1 MKTQYDAHRGEEK
14 EKERGKFAEVKSISK
29 KKSLTEEE
37 KGKKMIFFKEHMQRK
52 IQKVIKK
59 RSNQANFRSRCKQL

>member
-1 MKTQYDAHRGEEK
+1 MKTKK
-14 EKERGKFAEVKSISK
+14 EIFKERGKFAEVKSISK
-29 KKSLTEEE
+29 KKSLTEE
-37 KGKKMIFFKEHMQRK
+37 GKKMIFFNERMQRK

>member
-1 MKTQYDAHRGEEK
+1 MKTHCDAHRREEK
-14 EKERGKFAEVKSISK
+14 ERERGKFAEVKSISK
-29 KKSLTEEE
+29 KKSLTEE
-37 KGKKMIFFKEHMQRK
+37 GKKMIFFKERMQRK